1 MTISASLTLE
11 QVRQQVYAPVEGPQD
26 VLPETVDVA
35 IIGGGPVGLTLAN
48 LLGSYGIDTI
58 LLEKNRLTSELP
70 KAIILGDEFMR
81 LLDGLGLAAPLK
93 GHVVEPVGIDFLSP
107 LGFTLTGSPGVV
119 TSNGFA
125 SRSCMAQPMFEK
137 ILLNGIRQ
145 YETVKLSFGA
155 QLIEMKQLDG
165 SVELM
170 IRKGDQDDVTIKAKF
185 VLACDGAHSFVRRSL
200 GLQFPGSHLKSP
212 RMVVDL
218 AEFPDQSKNCRYWCN
233 PTRPINSIP
242 APYGGRRIEIMLN
255 KGETAEQVTRH
266 DNVKRLISRYTPYS
280 ADSLKIA
287 RAVVYDFSE
296 RVANRLSVGRVFLL
310 GDAAHIMPP
319 SGGQGLNTGA
329 RDAANL
335 VWKLAAAIKG
345 RAGNE
350 VLESYHEERW
360 NHIKAIVAYAVRLGD
375 FANVRSW
382 PRALVRDFGF
392 AIGRVVPAVR
402 RFLTE
407 DNAPKPFYKDGL
419 FIHHAGPAAELVGR
433 ILPKLTLMGP
443 TGSSVTLDQLAGLD
457 FALVGIDVPDSEIE
471 RVAKHYVWRDL
482 GAKALS
488 VRTADRLPPE
498 TAGNVLAYAARNTNE
513 LREMQAG
520 RGQILVIRPDRY
532 VAAAAPSNVFDEL
545 SNSFG
550 RLLGMS
556 TREDSR
562 NQPEPRPTEQVV
574 RLVQSIDSRSA

>member
-1 MTISASLTLE
+1 MTTSASLTLE
-11 QVRQQVYAPVEGPQD
+11 QVRQQVYAPVAGPQD
-26 VLPETVDVA
+26 VLPATVDVA

-93 GHVVEPVGIDFLSP
+93 GHLVEPVGIDFLSP

-137 ILLNGIRQ
+137 ILLKGIQQ
-145 YETVKLSFGA
+145 YKSVKLRFGT
-155 QLIEMKQLDG
+155 QLLELKQLEDG
-165 SVELM
+165 VDLTV
-170 IRKGDQDDVTIKAKF
+170 RKDDLEDVTIKAKF
-185 VLACDGAHSFVRRSL
+185 VLACDGAHSFVRRTL

-255 KGETAEQVTRH
+255 KGEKAEEVTEH
-266 DNVKRLISRYTPYS
+266 GNVKRLIARYTPYA
-280 ADSLKIA
+280 ADDLKIA

-296 RVANRLSVGRVFLL
+296 RVANRLSVDRVFLL

-329 RDAANL
+329 RDAGNL
-335 VWKLAAAIKG
+335 VWKIVAAINGKTSN
-345 RAGNE
+345 RI
-350 VLESYHEERW
+350 LESYHDERW

-375 FANVRSW
+375 FANIRSW
-382 PRALVRDFGF
+382 PRALVRDFAF
-392 AIGRVVPAVR
+392 AIGRVVPPVR
-402 RFLTE
+402 RLLTE
-407 DNAPKPFYKDGL
+407 DSAPKPYYTDGL
-419 FIHHAGPAAELVGR
+419 FIHGNNPAADLVGR
-433 ILPKLTLMGP
+433 ILPKLTLTGP
-443 TGSSVTLDQLAGLD
+443 TLTSTLDQLTGLN
-457 FALVGIDVPDSEIE
+457 FALIGINVPGPELE
-471 RVAKHYVWRDL
+471 RVARHHVWRIL
-482 GAKALS
+482 GANSFS
-488 VRTADRLPPE
+488 VWTGEVPSVDSP
-498 TAGNVLAYAARNTNE
+498 GNVPVYVALDSNE
-513 LREMQAG
+513 IRGIQSG
-520 RGQILVIRPDRY
+520 RGQILIVRPDHY
-532 VAAAAPSNVFDEL
+532 VAASAAADNFDEL
-545 SNSFG
+545 SDSFG
-550 RLLGMS
+550 QLLGVQFPAN
-556 TREDSR
+556 RVQKAEVLNID
-562 NQPEPRPTEQVV
+562 PAIA
-574 RLVQSIDSRSA
+574 LVQKRAPRSA